1 MRQRAIS
8 IANVAAAHPKTLP
21 ISICN
26 ETRTPFYFRAYDAAC
41 NALAEAL
48 ADLLTRDRRLAAS
61 AGHRAR
67 VAVV

>member
-1 MRQRAIS
+1 
-8 IANVAAAHPKTLP
+8 LP